1 MAHTKAGGST
11 KLGRESQSKRLGVKK
26 FGGQIVR
33 TGNIIVRQRGAKW
46 EPGLN
51 VRVGKDDTIFAIVD
65 GHVKF
70 EKKAVQSFTSR
81 KNQKTIVSIEP
92 LVAKKVK

>member
-11 KLGRESQSKRLGVKK
+11 KLGRESESKRLGIKK

-33 TGNIIVRQRGAKW
+33 AGNIIVRQRGAKW
-46 EPGLN
+46 EPGTN
-51 VRVGKDDTIFAIVD
+51 VRVGKDDTIFALID

-70 EKKAVQSFTSR
+70 EKKAVMAFTGR
-81 KNQKTIVSIEP
+81 KAQKTIVSIEP
-92 LVAKKVK
+92 LEVK